1 MRGCEAS
8 FNTCERSARG
18 FSHTILST
26 DLIGGHMRQS
36 MIVMGIFGAL
46 LLAAILNLFSAT
58 KPIKAS
64 SDFSYS
70 SFLDNLENDR
80 VASVTLSG
88 TTISGKLKSGE
99 PFATRIPSVELAVP
113 AILSK
118 KVNLAVI
125 APEEDIPS
133 VLAVIVSWFPF
144 LLYIF
149 ALWLFVARPLRRIE
163 QQLQS
168 LERRVSVPGKS
179 T

>member
-1 MRGCEAS
+1 MKQS
-8 FNTCERSARG
+8 
-18 FSHTILST
+18 TI
-26 DLIGGHMRQS
+26 I
-36 MIVMGIFGAL
+36 MGILGAL
-46 LLAAILNLFSAT
+46 LLAAILNLFSAA
-58 KPIKAS
+58 KPIKVS
-64 SDFSYS
+64 SNFSYS
-70 SFLDNLENDR
+70 SFLDALENDR

-99 PFATRIPSVELAVP
+99 AFVTRVPSVELVVP

-125 APEEDIPS
+125 APEEDVPS
-133 VLAVIVSWFPF
+133 LLAIIVSWFPF

-168 LERRVSVPGKS
+168 LERRVSMPGKS